1 MIVNIC
7 FNTGFS
13 ACFNLFQQPNQF
25 FVHRFRTQSTF
36 SAQIPIS
43 ASAVARII
51 VSCSKNAHAR
61 RGLQEPPGR
70 VIVGSLRL
78 GGYLFLNNFSTSFFH
93 NFDPQND
100 PKSEPKSMKNE
111 VEKRTRKRKSKSKK
125 KYEKKTPRRDAK
137 TSKTKQNAERGDDFR
152 KMHISAQWTNKLQ
165 KVLPKSSKNDPK
177 MRHNSL

>member
-1 MIVNIC
+1 MIGKNSLGLCLGRVRSSTYVLWFNTCFNTCFNMSFDIC

-70 VIVGSLRL
+70 VIAPLCG
-78 GGYLFLNNFSTSFFH
+78 LFATWGAPFFEQFFDLVFSQFLSQKR
-93 NFDPQND
+93 PQKRAKID
-100 PKSEPKSMKNE
+100 EKRSRKTKSKMR
-111 VEKRTRKRKSKSKK
+111 VEKVRKNNETR
-125 KYEKKTPRRDAK
+125 PPA
-137 TSKTKQNAERGDDFR
+137 
-152 KMHISAQWTNKLQ
+152 
-165 KVLPKSSKNDPK
+165 
-177 MRHNSL
+177 

>member
-1 MIVNIC
+1 MEQPASQPHSVFEFLQQSKQLEEEAKTNSPGLCPGRVRSWTYVLCFNTCSNTCFNTSFDIC

-61 RGLQEPPGR
+61 RGLQEPLGR
-70 VIVGSLRL
+70 VIAPLCP
-78 GGYLFLNNFSTSFFH
+78 SFATWGVPF
-93 NFDPQND
+93 F
-100 PKSEPKSMKNE
+100 
-111 VEKRTRKRKSKSKK
+111 
-125 KYEKKTPRRDAK
+125 
-137 TSKTKQNAERGDDFR
+137 
-152 KMHISAQWTNKLQ
+152 
-165 KVLPKSSKNDPK
+165 
-177 MRHNSL
+177 

>member
-1 MIVNIC
+1 MAKPRLQPLQNTHKSNTNTNTKTKQNETRNQNKNKKASVFNMSFDIC

-25 FVHRFRTQSTF
+25 FVHRFRTLPTF

-70 VIVGSLRL
+70 VIVSCLRL

-93 NFDPQND
+93 NLCPKND
-100 PKSEPKSMKNE
+100 PKIEPKSMKNE
-111 VEKRTRKRKSKSKK
+111 VEKRTRK
-125 KYEKKTPRRDAK
+125 
-137 TSKTKQNAERGDDFR
+137 
-152 KMHISAQWTNKLQ
+152 
-165 KVLPKSSKNDPK
+165 
-177 MRHNSL
+177 